1 MLNRLLTLPAKSA
14 HISLAFV
21 GLMWVFP
28 FLYYLHA
35 YPLTT
40 FYQEW
45 LAALL
50 GVMALPLLLSKRY
63 WQTPQV
69 PGIVLLPIGLMLVL
83 LVQFMLDLVIHFDHV
98 LMLSLYLLFA
108 ALLMMLGQHLRE
120 QIGMP
125 RLATV
130 LAICLLVG
138 AELNTLAGVLQHYR
152 WDTFLN
158 SVVTVKTSAAV
169 YGNVAQPN
177 HFAHYVALGL
187 FSLGLLQ
194 HRFGWRIWLTMLLAS
209 PMLFVMV
216 LSGSRSGWLYLV
228 AALMLAW
235 WWQRKEPALRSLLR
249 YTVALCVAYALMH
262 GLVQLPWL
270 QGSTDSVS
278 AAERLINLA
287 GTKSIRLHLWK
298 ESLLIFAQ
306 FPLLGAGFGQFAWQ
320 HLQLA
325 AELRNPEIVGLYN
338 NAHNIV
344 MQLAAETGLAGLLVF
359 FSTVGIWS
367 WHTLLR
373 HATYTL
379 ERWWAV
385 AVLAVL
391 GIHSLLEYPLWYLHF
406 IGVAAILLGALD
418 AGAHRLE
425 LRGVGRASVAAIL
438 LLGTLSLFQGLQA
451 YRHLEAATTMRGQAA
466 RDAGYAER
474 ARDELLEALEYPLFN
489 GYAELFIAHMMAPDE
504 DHLAE
509 KLALNTRAVRY
520 IPTGIVSYHQA
531 SLLALSD
538 QPQAAMD
545 MLEKAVW
552 SYPSHYEAAKAEM
565 EALAERHPARFQPL
579 LESAARNHEEYR
591 RAAVPAR

>member
-1 MLNRLLTLPAKSA
+1 LLNRLVNLPYKFA

-21 GLMWVFP
+21 GLMWVLP
-28 FLYYLHA
+28 FLYYNHT

-50 GVMALPLLLSKRY
+50 GVCALPLVLTKRY

-69 PGIVLLPIGLMLVL
+69 PGIVLLPIGLMLIL
-83 LVQFMLDLVIHFDHV
+83 LVQFMMGRILHFDHV

-120 QIGMP
+120 ELGMQ

-130 LAICLLVG
+130 LAICLLIG
-138 AELNTLAGVLQHYR
+138 AEINTLAGVLQHYR
-152 WDTFLN
+152 WNTFLN
-158 SVVTVKTSAAV
+158 SVVTVKTSSSV
-169 YGNVAQPN
+169 YGNIAQPN
-177 HFAHYVALGL
+177 HFANYVALGL

-194 HRFGWRIWLTMLLAS
+194 HRFRLRIWQTTLLAS
-209 PMLFVMV
+209 PMLFVLV

-228 AALMLAW
+228 AAFVLSW
-235 WWQRKEPALRSLLR
+235 WWQSKTPALRSLLR
-249 YTVALCVAYALMH
+249 YTAALCAAYALMH

-270 QGSTDSVS
+270 QGSTGSVT
-278 AAERLINLA
+278 AAERLFGEA
-287 GTKSIRLHLWK
+287 RSGGIRLHLWK

-306 FPLLGAGFGQFAWQ
+306 FPLFGAGFGQFAYQ

-325 AELRNPEIVGLYN
+325 AELRNPAIVGLYN

-344 MQLAAETGLAGLLVF
+344 MQLAAETGMAGLLVF
-359 FSTVGIWS
+359 FSTLGIWI
-367 WHTLLR
+367 WRTLVR
-373 HATYTL
+373 HASYTL
-379 ERWWAV
+379 EHWWAV

-391 GIHSLLEYPLWYLHF
+391 GVHSMLEYPLWYLYF
-406 IGVAAILLGALD
+406 IGVAAILLGTLD

-425 LRGVGRASVAAIL
+425 LRGVGRLSVTAIL
-438 LLGTLSLFQGLQA
+438 LLGALSLFQGLQA
-451 YRHLEAATTMRGQAA
+451 YHHLETALNMRGMAA
-466 RDAGYAER
+466 RDTHFAGR
-474 ARDELLEALEYPLFN
+474 SRDELLETLKYPLFN

-509 KLALNTRAVRY
+509 KLALNTRAMRH
-520 IPTGIVSYHQA
+520 IPTGIVSYHQ
-531 SLLALSD
+531 SYLLALSGQ
-538 QPQAAMD
+538 QPAALD
-545 MLEKAVW
+545 LLEKTVW
-552 SYPSHYEAAKAEM
+552 NYPTHYEAAKAEM
-565 EALAERHPARFQPL
+565 EALAARHPAQFQPL
-579 LESAARNHEEYR
+579 LESAARNYEEYR